1 MSRPRASTI
10 RLFAATL
17 LLGALLLP
25 GAADGAKKK
34 KAKSK
39 ATPTP
44 AAAPEHYGPPAPSD
58 RDFGRAAGVCLLYEP
73 GQHIVVAEVG
83 EKGRAFWIDS
93 DTVVE
98 AKVAKGVRVR
108 VLYTDGADGPLAR
121 KILPGPV
128 EHPGRPTSPGAT
140 PAAAAAPAS
149 TLTVPA
155 PN

>member
-1 MSRPRASTI
+1 MSRLSASTV
-10 RLFAATL
+10 RLLAATL

-25 GAADGAKKK
+25 GAADGAKKRK
-34 KAKSK
+34 KAKAK

-44 AAAPEHYGPPAPSD
+44 TAAPEHYGPPAPSD
-58 RDFGRAAGVCLLYEP
+58 KDFARAAGVCLLYEP

-128 EHPGRPTSPGAT
+128 EPPGRTTPPGPTP
-140 PAAAAAPAS
+140 AAAPAS
-149 TLTVPA
+149 TSPA